1 MKQRHVT
8 LFTEPEYSHAWF
20 AVKRSAAVKLPLLTL
35 ALQSREREAKPTD
48 TDIRADT
55 SNNCEQH

>member
-8 LFTEPEYSHAWF
+8 LFTVSEYSHAWF
-20 AVKRSAAVKLPLLTL
+20 AVKRYAAVKLPLLT